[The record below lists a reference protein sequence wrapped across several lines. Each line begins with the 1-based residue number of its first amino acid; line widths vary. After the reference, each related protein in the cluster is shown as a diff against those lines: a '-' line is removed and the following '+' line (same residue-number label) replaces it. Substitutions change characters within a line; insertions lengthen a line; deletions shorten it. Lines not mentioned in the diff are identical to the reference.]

1 MTVAIGPSSLHVEHC
16 ENSVNKEEI
25 RKEDMHIKKKN
36 AILQELLQAEH
47 NYLNDL
53 LKLSSLFSEMC
64 KAIDDTYHPIQIPE
78 SLKKI
83 QCDDFLNIFEICDF
97 HKDILTH
104 GLIVCKDNAIDMRD
118 LFRSRKHML
127 KDIYGRFCIK
137 MRNCEY
143 ILETYQDSYFEP
155 LKHHLNL
162 DFWLQDQLIKPVQ
175 MLNRYPLFFRELTNI
190 CEKIGEVDNAIL
202 YDECQTM

>member
-1 MTVAIGPSSLHVEHC
+1 MSRAISFIHKLF
-16 ENSVNKEEI
+16 EI
-25 RKEDMHIKKKN
+25 HILKKKN

-137 MRNCEY
+137 LRNCEY
-143 ILETYQDSYFEP
+143 VLETYQDSYFEP
-155 LKHHLNL
+155 LQRHLNL
-162 DFWLQDQLIKPVQ
+162 DNWLK
-175 MLNRYPLFFRELTNI
+175 
-190 CEKIGEVDNAIL
+190 EVDNNAGPNI
-202 YDECQTM
+202 